1 MLEVVKWLLIAICMT
16 PLVFL
21 ALTTIVMYTNMYHLN
36 SRNRILQWG
45 MRRVCR
51 FFFDSECDIMY
62 PRCYKCKHRKYEKTL
77 FD

>member
-1 MLEVVKWLLIAICMT
+1 MLEFAKWFFIVICSA

-21 ALTTIVMYTNMYHLN
+21 ALTAIVMYANMYHLH
-36 SRNRILQWG
+36 SRNRVLQWG

-51 FFFDSECDIMY
+51 LFFDAECDKMY